1 MDILSVAVHPLQP
14 LILTGDVLGRI
25 DQWLL
30 LDSCLGTCQGACQG
44 TCQTPQA
51 SQTSQTTRG
60 RRSRVVELSSPVRV
74 L

>member
-30 LDSCLGTCQGACQG
+30 LDSCLGTCQG

-51 SQTSQTTRG
+51 SQASQTSRG

>member
-30 LDSCLGTCQGACQG
+30 LDSCQGTCQG

-51 SQTSQTTRG
+51 SQASQTSRG